1 MTNIKNLIINNKNVS
16 ENVISK
22 FNRGVYQLHPYHL
35 VESSPW
41 PFFIAFTLFGL
52 TFNTVLVMHGYIGS
66 INIIFINIITVI
78 YCMGLWFRDIISE
91 GSYLGNHTLA
101 VKNGINLGFILFI
114 VSEGMFFFGIFW
126 AYIHSALA
134 PTIELGS
141 VWPPINIQAI
151 GPLELPLLNTIILLA
166 SGATVTYSHHT
177 LISANNENNRKSAL
191 ISLLLTVILAILFT
205 ICQYL
210 EYVNTTFTLSDG
222 VFGTTFFFAT
232 GFHGLHVIIGGIML
246 SVALWR
252 MYAYH
257 LTSTHHIGYEGSI
270 LYWHFVDIVWLFLF
284 ILVYWWGS

>member
-1 MTNIKNLIINNKNVS
+1 MTNIKNLIINNKSVS

-41 PFFIAFTLFGL
+41 PFFISFTLFGL
-52 TFNTVLVMHGYIGS
+52 TFNTVLVMHGYIES
-66 INIIFINIITVI
+66 VNIIFINIITLI

-101 VKNGINLGFILFI
+101 VRNGINIGFILFI
-114 VSEGMFFFGIFW
+114 LSEGMFFLGIFW

-141 VWPPINIQAI
+141 VWPPINIEAI

-177 LISANNENNRKSAL
+177 LISANNENNRRSAL

-252 MYAYH
+252 MYGYH